1 MGEWGEGRTVTDAE
15 GEVLLAPAA
24 GDGVKVAAAD
34 AAGFDLDVDIVV
46 FEWLG
51 LVILLCEVELL
62 SRCGAGD
69 LESAES
75 VWVNHCEG

>member
-1 MGEWGEGRTVTDAE
+1 MTDAE

-24 GDGVKVAAAD
+24 GDGVKVAATD
-34 AAGFDLDVDIVV
+34 AAGFDFNVDIVV

-62 SRCGAGD
+62 SGGGAGD
-69 LESAES
+69 LESGKS

>member
-1 MGEWGEGRTVTDAE
+1 MTDAE

-51 LVILLCEVELL
+51 LVLLLCEVELL
-62 SRCGAGD
+62 SGGGAGD
-69 LESAES
+69 LESGEG

>member
-1 MGEWGEGRTVTDAE
+1 MTDAE

-24 GDGVKVAAAD
+24 GDSVQVAAAD
-34 AAGFDLDVDIVV
+34 SAGFNLDVDIVV

-51 LVILLCEVELL
+51 LVLLLCEVELL
-62 SRCGAGD
+62 SWRGAGD
-69 LESAES
+69 LESGES